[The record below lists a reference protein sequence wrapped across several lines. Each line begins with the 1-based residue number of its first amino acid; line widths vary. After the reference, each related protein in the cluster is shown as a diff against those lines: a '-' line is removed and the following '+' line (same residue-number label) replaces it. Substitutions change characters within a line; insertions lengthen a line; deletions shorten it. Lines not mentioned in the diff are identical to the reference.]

1 MNIVVLLALM
11 TGAAAFKAVY
21 PSSLLAQRSTTIMAV
36 SWDAKKVGAVFVA
49 ASMIALPVVAKEED
63 PAKISI
69 FGNNDISSPFSAGEV
84 REDPI
89 YSPYSP
95 YGNGEKAAYKR
106 GNAEEVKFYTAKF
119 EEGA

>member
-1 MNIVVLLALM
+1 MRNILFAALL
-11 TGAAAFKAVY
+11 TGAAAFRVIQPCVLARKSSTIVAAVT
-21 PSSLLAQRSTTIMAV
+21 SE
-36 SWDAKKVGAVFVA
+36 AKKLGAAFIA
-49 ASMIALPVVAKEED
+49 ASMISLPVDAKEGD

-69 FGNNDISSPFSAGEV
+69 FGNNDLSSPFSAGEV